1 MEDEIRRLVKRAY
14 EFGYFVGYKGHSEW
28 AEWVRKRRDE
38 LYKVAGDLG
47 AYEAV
52 RDAYLRG
59 RTAGAKKREEDIRR
73 GLLVTDDRDSSAQG
87 EVPPGEIMEEGSAVE
102 VEFTRFVETVG
113 LLMPPDLLDSLRLMR
128 PPRMLHLGDGE

>member
-38 LYKVAGDLG
+38 LYKAAGDLG

-52 RDAYLRG
+52 KDAYLRG
-59 RTAGAKKREEDIRR
+59 RAAGAKKREEDIRR
-73 GLLVTDDRDSSAQG
+73 GLLVAGGREGSAQG
-87 EVPPGEIMEEGSAVE
+87 EVPPGEMGEESVVK
-102 VEFTRFVETVG
+102 VEFARFIETTRI
-113 LLMPPDLLDSLRLMR
+113 LMPPDLLDSRRLMR

>member
-1 MEDEIRRLVKRAY
+1 MEDEIRRLVRRAY

-38 LYKVAGDLG
+38 LYKAAGDLG

-73 GLLVTDDRDSSAQG
+73 GLLVAGGREGSTQE
-87 EVPPGEIMEEGSAVE
+87 EVPPGEMGEESAVE

-128 PPRMLHLGDGE
+128 PPRMLHLGDKE